1 LFSVGNVGLFVA
13 AAGGVP
19 VAGAEDA
26 SALTAGA
33 GVSSVLTA
41 GAGVSVTAAE
51 DSSATT
57 GTGAG
62 VSALTAAGDG
72 TSAGDGASVSMGEL
86 KRDETVWEPILVAG
100 TFTLKP
106 KPETDV
112 RVRKRVERRMIYVSL
127 R

>member
-1 LFSVGNVGLFVA
+1 MGLFVA

-19 VAGAEDA
+19 AAGAEDA

-57 GTGAG
+57 GDGVSATGGAG

>member
-1 LFSVGNVGLFVA
+1 MGLFVA

-19 VAGAEDA
+19 AAGAEDA

-112 RVRKRVERRMIYVSL
+112 RVRKRVERRMIYVSV

>member
-19 VAGAEDA
+19 AAGAEDA

-51 DSSATT
+51 DSSAT
-57 GTGAG
+57 TGAG

>member
-1 LFSVGNVGLFVA
+1 M
-13 AAGGVP
+13 
-19 VAGAEDA
+19 AGAEDA

-51 DSSATT
+51 DSSATTGAGVSAT

>member
-19 VAGAEDA
+19 AAGAEDA

-57 GTGAG
+57 GTGG